1 MVALALLAKAVA
13 GAESAM
19 TPRRILRRPV
29 TTEGVRLPASLHPVL
44 RRVYAAR
51 GLADATDLELGLERL
66 LPVGSLGG
74 VDAAAELLADCHRR
88 GRRVLVVGDFDC
100 DGATSTALVI
110 RQLRRLGFPDPC
122 FLVPDRFRYGYG
134 LTTEIVG
141 VAARLRPDLIV
152 TVDNGVSSLEGV
164 AEARRRGIEVLV
176 TDHHLPGP
184 VLPEA
189 TVMVNPNLPGEG
201 FASRALAGVGVAFYV
216 MAALTRRLQGAGAL
230 TGRASTSPADLLDL
244 VALGT
249 VADVVPL
256 DFNNRVLV
264 TQGLRRIRAGRCVPG
279 LAALLESA
287 GRPLATVVAQ
297 DLAFGAGPRLNAA
310 GRLED
315 MTLGVQ
321 CLLTDEPAAARAGA
335 VRLGEINA
343 ERREIEA
350 RMQGE
355 ALAQVDAMLGE
366 LSGELPAGL
375 CLHDPGWHQGVVGL
389 VAARIKERVHR
400 PVIAFARTD
409 EGWLKGSARSV
420 PGVHVRDVLD
430 AVAAHHPGLLERF
443 GGHAMAAGMTLDES
457 RLEDFRQAFA
467 TEVAHAAGEGA
478 LGGDLHSDGA
488 LEPGEFN
495 VETARALREGGPWGA
510 GFAEPLFDGRFAVLG
525 ARVVGGRHLKLRLR
539 APSGEI
545 ADAIAFRH
553 FDDPSAGTVVP
564 QGELDL
570 AYRVALDEYG
580 GVPRLQLVSEWLAPV
595 DGRRDG

>member
-1 MVALALLAKAVA
+1 MVALAFLATAVA
-13 GAESAM
+13 GAGSSM
-19 TPRRILRRPV
+19 TPRRIVRRPV
-29 TTEGVRLPASLHPVL
+29 ATESGRLPTSLHPVL

-110 RQLRRLGFPDPC
+110 RQLRRLGFADPC

-134 LTTEIVG
+134 LTTEIVE

-189 TVMVNPNLPGEG
+189 TVMVNPNLPAEG
-201 FASRALAGVGVAFYV
+201 FGSRALAGVGVAFYV
-216 MAALTRRLQGAGAL
+216 MAALTRRLQAAGSL

-335 VRLGEINA
+335 VRLGELNT

-355 ALAQVDAMLGE
+355 ALAQVDALLGE

-457 RLEDFRQAFA
+457 RLEDFRLAFA

-553 FDDPSAGTVVP
+553 FDDPAAGTVVP